1 MSKMVTL
8 SIDGKEVT
16 VSDGTLIV
24 DAAREVGI
32 NIPVFCYHPKLEQV
46 GMCRMCLVEVGRP
59 LVDRATGEKQ
69 LDEKGSPI
77 IKFSPNLETAC
88 TTPVLEGMQ
97 VITKSEKVKTARVEV
112 LEFLLT
118 SHPLDCP
125 VCDKGGEC
133 PLQNLTL
140 AYGPGQSRFVY
151 DDKYHLAKHVP
162 LGELIFLDQERC
174 IQCGRCVRFQD
185 EIVGEPVIR
194 FSSRGRGLKIITNSE
209 PGFDSIFSGN
219 TTDICP
225 VGALTT
231 ADFRFGARPWEMCS
245 AASVCNQCAVGC
257 NIVYNIREEAR
268 YGGKTVIKRVMP
280 RQNENVNEIWI
291 CDKGRFGYHYTEDD
305 NRLKHPYVKVDG
317 ELVPADWDTAIDYVT
332 DKFKESGMRL
342 NAIVGGCLS
351 NEGMFSLKKLTD
363 KFEGISYLYTDMAG
377 GDLVSQYGLTPGSN
391 LKELGAG
398 TTFVVVASDLYQE
411 APLWWLRIKQ
421 ASQRGATLIVVNPR
435 KTKLDKYAEHVLRY
449 QYGMEVQSILDLIP
463 GNKKD
468 DNNIEA
474 AITEAD
480 NLIVLF
486 GSEGIGYDVSLN
498 LSKACAKLLH
508 ETGHI
513 GKVNNGLLGV
523 WSKANL
529 QGAWEMGFQPVID
542 LKEAADK
549 HGILWIAGA
558 DPVGDDPA
566 NRSLIAKAD
575 FVIVNDLFMTDTA
588 KTADVVFPAAA
599 NTEYEGTFTSGE
611 RIVQRFYTVIS
622 PEDGIK
628 PDFEIINLINS
639 RLYAKK
645 EAVSAAQL
653 FSELADSKPSFAN
666 IDYQSLSLV
675 ADQKPVLS
683 RDDLYFGGTTYEN
696 NQGTGC
702 HLTGL
707 AGDTASGSLDDIVVY
722 KPYEAKDGEVVIV
735 PTTRLFDLGEM
746 IGKTPL
752 LAQRIVGPTLWLN
765 PKLAE
770 NHGLSN
776 KVSAMLSF
784 NGHDYSVKVVVD
796 PNVPENVGLVPR
808 SAGIPIQSSM
818 SMKIKSE

>member
-24 DAAREVGI
+24 DAAREAGI

-59 LVDRATGEKQ
+59 FVDRTTGERQ
-69 LDEKGSPI
+69 LDENGSPI

-88 TTPVLEGMQ
+88 TTPVLDGMQ
-97 VITKSEKVKTARVEV
+97 VVTKSEKVKAARVEM

-140 AYGPGQSRFVY
+140 AYGPGQSRFVF

-209 PGFDSIFSGN
+209 PGFDSVFSGN

-231 ADFRFGARPWEMCS
+231 ADFRFSARPWEMCS

-257 NIVYNIREEAR
+257 NIVYNIRDEAR
-268 YGGKTVIKRVMP
+268 SGGKTVIKRVMP
-280 RQNENVNEIWI
+280 RQNENINEIWI
-291 CDKGRFGYHYTEDD
+291 CDKGRFGYHYTEND
-305 NRLKHPYVKVDG
+305 NRLRQPYIKKDG
-317 ELVPADWDTAIDYVT
+317 KLVPTDWDTAFDYVT
-332 DKFKESGMRL
+332 DKIKERDIQL
-342 NAIVGGCLS
+342 NAVVGGSLS
-351 NEGMFSLKKLTD
+351 NESMFSLKKLSENF
-363 KFEGISYLYTDMAG
+363 KGKSYLYTDMAG
-377 GDLVSQYGLTPGSN
+377 GDLVSQYGLADGSN
-391 LKELGAG
+391 LKDIGPG
-398 TTFVVVASDLYQE
+398 TTFIVVASDLYQE

-421 ASQRGATLIVVNPR
+421 ASQRGATLIVINPR
-435 KTKLDKYAEHVLRY
+435 KTKLDRYADHVLRY
-449 QYGMEVQSILDLIP
+449 QYGMEVQNILDLMP
-463 GNKKD
+463 GNKKVD
-468 DNNIEA
+468 EDIEA
-474 AITEAD
+474 AVTNAE

-486 GSEGIGYDVSLN
+486 GSEGIGYDTSLN
-498 LSKACAKLLH
+498 LAKACAKLLH
-508 ETGHI
+508 ETGHF
-513 GKVNNGLLGV
+513 GKANNGLLGV
-523 WSKANL
+523 WPKANL
-529 QGAWEMGFQPVID
+529 QGAWEMGFQPVNSLQEVID
-542 LKEAADK
+542 VP
-549 HGILWIAGA
+549 GILWIAGT
-558 DPVGDDPA
+558 DPVGDDPD
-566 NRSLIAKAD
+566 NQSMIEKAD
-575 FVIVNDLFMTDTA
+575 FVIVNDLFMTETA
-588 KTADVVFPAAA
+588 KKADVVFPAAA
-599 NTEYEGTFTSGE
+599 NTEYEGSFTSGE

-628 PDFEIINLINS
+628 PDFEIANLINS

-653 FSELADSKPSFAN
+653 FTELADSIPSFAN
-666 IDYQSLSLV
+666 IDYQSLSQV

-683 RDDLYFGGTTYEN
+683 RDDLYFGGTSYEN
-696 NQGTGC
+696 RQGTGC

-707 AGDTASGSLDDIVVY
+707 TADLASGSLDDIVVS
-722 KPYEAKDGEVVIV
+722 KPYKTEDGAVVVV
-735 PTTRLFDLGEM
+735 PTTRLFDQGEM
-746 IGKTPL
+746 IGKATL
-752 LAQRIVGPTLWLN
+752 LAQRIVEPTLWLN

-770 NHGLSN
+770 IQGVSN
-776 KVSAMLSF
+776 NGFAQMSF

-808 SAGIPIQSSM
+808 STGIPLRSSM
-818 SMKIKSE
+818 SVIIKPE